1 MAEQSVSIPYAGGAF
16 SDSYWNVDTARMTD
30 DLWIEVRFQNDPD
43 FAIVRV
49 FNFVGGTGTN
59 TVYDNPNV
67 NTLKSKIYPLALHY
81 GSTSESPGY
90 NNSTRKVVL
99 TRFNDT
105 TALMRVG
112 ENGQSLTASYLV
124 KVDPSTYEVT
134 FTPAEF
140 THGLY
145 RFDNNMVEGTKNTLD
160 RDDGSV
166 NNYAYFYNSTWST
179 TNSSYWTY
187 YNFGSMKNMED
198 NVIVSFQRYSSR
210 GLQLLDLRLDP
221 STDVITANCISGYS
235 NSSSGAQS
243 DTFLK
248 FKQNYTNAST
258 GEDFGSSPRYM
269 MGKSNDSNYQQM
281 VHECVDKDDNIWW
294 TWSSGSSSMSRPQFV
309 TVSGR
314 EGYHTPCIKYTKG
327 VNNVADVT
335 ASVDA
340 AYELYFRA
348 PDDNSSNQYT
358 QFYGAYDS
366 DSDQS
371 AALGSWLP
379 ITVGTSGAG
388 VTKWISVGTNKF
400 RVHGDPNAAGALP
413 YLRLSNN
420 QPVGNSDFQG
430 IITQCMW
437 LDDDHFAV
445 MFAYNTSTSSSGAS
459 NMQNNIYVNIYK
471 YVDENLIYLVD
482 DSLRPGQKT
491 VHNRN
496 GTMHPMRKVD
506 DYSLM
511 FEGRGVWTL
520 RAPE

>member
-1 MAEQSVSIPYAGGAF
+1 MAEQSVSVPYAGGSF
-16 SDSYWNVDTARMTD
+16 SDSYWNVDMARMTD

-49 FNFVGGTGTN
+49 FNFVGDAGTN
-59 TVYDNPNV
+59 TVYDNPTM
-67 NTLKSKIYPLALHY
+67 NTLKSKIYPLSLFY
-81 GSTSESPGY
+81 GSTSYPRGY
-90 NNSTRKVVL
+90 NNDQRKIVL

-112 ENGQSLTASYLV
+112 DNGQTLSAQYLV

-134 FTPAEF
+134 FTPVEF

-145 RFDNNMVEGTKNTLD
+145 RFDNNMVEGEKNTLD
-160 RDDGSV
+160 RADGSV
-166 NNYAYFYNSTWST
+166 SHFAYFYNSTWNTTST
-179 TNSSYWTY
+179 NYWTY
-187 YNFGSMKNMED
+187 YNFGSMKNIED
-198 NVIVSFQRYSSR
+198 NVIVSFQRYSNR

-221 STDVITANCISGYS
+221 STDVITANCLAGYT
-235 NSSSGAQS
+235 NGSGAQA
-243 DTFLK
+243 DTSLK

-258 GEDFGSSPRYM
+258 GENFGSSIRYM

-294 TWSSGSSSMSRPQFV
+294 TWERGGSSMNYPYSTQ
-309 TVSGR
+309 VSGR
-314 EGYHTPCIKYTKG
+314 GDGYHIPCIKYTKG

-335 ASVDA
+335 SSVDA
-340 AYELYFRA
+340 AYELYFRTQ
-348 PDDNSSNQYT
+348 DDNSNSTYDS
-358 QFYGAYDS
+358 FYSAYDS

-371 AALGSWLP
+371 AVMGSWLP
-379 ITVGTSGAG
+379 ITVGNSGAG

-400 RVHGDPNAAGALP
+400 RVHGDPNSAGALP

-420 QPVGNSDFQG
+420 NAVGNTDFQG
-430 IITQCMW
+430 IVTQTMW

-445 MFAYNTSTSSSGAS
+445 QYGHNTSTSQSGAS
-459 NMQNNIYVNIYK
+459 NMTNVYTNIYK
-471 YVDENLIYLVD
+471 YVDENLIYLVAEN
-482 DSLRPGQKT
+482 LRPSQYS
-491 VHNRN
+491 VYNRN
-496 GTMHPMRKVD
+496 GQMHPLKKVD

-511 FEGRGVWTL
+511 YEARGVWTL